1 MNTKRPTI
9 PRTRISARQLASG
22 MRRSRVD
29 EVLTGMENRMTND
42 PVLALAEKWRKELED
57 HIVKSTEAPDVATC
71 IEELESILPQRDAE
85 RDAATRLAAL
95 EEAASLVRKW
105 YTRWP

>member
-1 MNTKRPTI
+1 
-9 PRTRISARQLASG
+9 
-22 MRRSRVD
+22 
-29 EVLTGMENRMTND
+29 MTND

-85 RDAATRLAAL
+85 RDAATRVAAL
-95 EEAASLVRKW
+95 EEAELWHERVLQIDPHALDEPAFDCCDRVAELRKLAGKDEVSE
-105 YTRWP
+105 